1 MDLSACNRNELFKK
15 VCRLAGN
22 AIKEYGLIREG
33 DRILAAV
40 SGGKDSL
47 VMLLVLRHFQKIAP
61 VKFHLEAATFDPG
74 FPGFASGD
82 IAAFCEG
89 LRIRHH
95 CFPFDMKTLLEIKG
109 MQSNPCML
117 CSRMRRGCLYS
128 LAKEQNF
135 NKLALGQHLDDCA
148 VSFLMSLCRGA
159 GLSTMGPNV
168 AQKQGNLRVIRP
180 LILTPEKLIRELAQ
194 DLDLPLCGTCLYK
207 EKVDLGDRKYF
218 ADLLQDLSGRIPDL
232 LSNMKCS
239 LGNIQEKHL
248 LDKRFL
254 SFDDGM
260 EAAEEEI

>member
-1 MDLSACNRNELFKK
+1 MDMTSYTRKELFRK

-22 AIKEYGLIREG
+22 AIKEYDLIREG
-33 DRILAAV
+33 DRVLAAV

-47 VMLLVLRHFQKIAP
+47 VMLLTLHHFQKIAP

-74 FPGFASGD
+74 FPGFSAED
-82 IAAFCEG
+82 IASFCEE
-89 LRIRHH
+89 LHIRHH
-95 CFPFDMKTLLEIKG
+95 RFSFDMKTLLEVKE
-109 MQSNPCML
+109 MESNPCML

-148 VSFLMSLCRGA
+148 ISFLMSLCRGA

-168 AQKQGNLRVIRP
+168 PRKQGNIRVIRP

-194 DLDLPLCGTCLYK
+194 ELDLPLRGTCLYK
-207 EKVDLGDRKYF
+207 EKVDQGDRKYF
-218 ADLLQDLSGRIPDL
+218 ADLLEEISRRIPDL

-239 LGNIQEKHL
+239 MGNIQEKHL

-254 SFDDGM
+254 SLEEDG
-260 EAAEEEI
+260 EAEEEI